1 MHTGA
6 QLGGPEGQAP
16 ASMIKEGM
24 PPPLRKLAP
33 PPVGEQEVL
42 DRSPYSLKNS

>member
-16 ASMIKEGM
+16 ASLIKGGM

-33 PPVGEQEVL
+33 LVGEQEVL